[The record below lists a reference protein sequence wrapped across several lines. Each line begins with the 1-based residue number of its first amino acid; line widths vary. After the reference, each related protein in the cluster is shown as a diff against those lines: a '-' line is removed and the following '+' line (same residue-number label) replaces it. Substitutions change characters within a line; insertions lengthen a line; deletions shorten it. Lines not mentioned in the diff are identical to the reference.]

1 MKKNIII
8 MASLAALALP
18 LGGCSGNQEFLGR
31 SRQAP
36 DEFAVY
42 SRAPLSIPPDFSLRP
57 PSPGGTRPQ
66 AVAPRKEAIKA
77 VLGPRVA
84 ATPPEGLA
92 GASPGTIS
100 LIRQTGG
107 LKADPTIR
115 ETVNSE
121 TTILAKEDKK
131 FSDKIIFWRDK
142 QVPGKTID
150 PAREE
155 RRIRA
160 GESKSDTVKA
170 KKAPAKVK
178 KAPAPTIQRPSEL
191 RKSKRSGFWGWLF
204 N

>member
-1 MKKNIII
+1 MNKNIII

-42 SRAPLSIPPDFSLRP
+42 SRAPLSMPPDFSLRP
-57 PSPGGTRPQ
+57 PGPGTTRTQ
-66 AVAPRKEAIKA
+66 AVAPRKAAKKAI
-77 VLGPRVA
+77 LGPRA
-84 ATPPEGLA
+84 DSAQATKGLA

-107 LKADPTIR
+107 FNAAPAIRATVNR
-115 ETVNSE
+115 ETSVM
-121 TTILAKEDKK
+121 AKENKK
-131 FSDKIIFWRDK
+131 FADKIIFWRDPED
-142 QVPGKTID
+142 PGKTID

-155 RRIRA
+155 RRIRDA
-160 GESKSDTVKA
+160 SSKGDGINIKKSPAATVQS
-170 KKAPAKVK
+170 PDD
-178 KAPAPTIQRPSEL
+178 R
-191 RKSKRSGFWGWLF
+191 RKSKKPGFWDRLF

>member
-8 MASLAALALP
+8 MASLAAVAALALP
-18 LGGCSGNQEFLGR
+18 VGGCSGNQEFLGR

-57 PSPGGTRPQ
+57 PGPGGARPQ
-66 AVAPRKEAIKA
+66 AVAPRKAAMKA
-77 VLGPRVA
+77 VLGSRAA
-84 ATPPEGLA
+84 ATPPGSIA

-107 LKADPTIR
+107 FKAAPTIR

-155 RRIRA
+155 RRIRDA
-160 GESKSDTVKA
+160 ESKSDTVKV
-170 KKAPAKVK
+170 KPAQ
-178 KAPAPTIQRPSEL
+178 APTIQRPSEI

>member
-8 MASLAALALP
+8 MASLAVVAALALP
-18 LGGCSGNQEFLGR
+18 VGGCSGNQEFLGR

-57 PSPGGTRPQ
+57 PGSGVTKPQ
-66 AVAPRKEAIKA
+66 SVAPRKAAMKA
-77 VLGPRVA
+77 VLGPRAA

-92 GASPGTIS
+92 GASPGTLS

-107 LKADPTIR
+107 FKAAPTIR
-115 ETVNSE
+115 EKVDSE

-131 FSDKIIFWRDK
+131 FADKIIFWRDK

-155 RRIRA
+155 RRIRDA
-160 GESKSDTVKA
+160 KSKSETVTA
-170 KKAPAKVK
+170 KS
-178 KAPAPTIQRPSEL
+178 APAPTIQRPSER